1 MENGLVEVTF
11 FDSWAWLIFLC
22 IGLALVLLELIIGI
36 DTGLDLVFIG
46 SAFILSGLITI
57 AFQAWVWTALI
68 AGIICIL
75 YLFLGRR
82 YIHKRM
88 AFATEKT
95 NIDTI
100 IGKKGVVLED
110 ITRNN
115 YGLVKV
121 GMEQW
126 RAGSEEEIQKGEE
139 ITVTGISG
147 VTLSVKKEAGGNR

>member
-126 RAGSEEEIQKGEE
+126 RAGSDEEINKGQE
-139 ITVTGISG
+139 ITVTGIHG